1 MRGSS
6 GEPLCEG
13 FRGGGEDGGAEGGV
27 GSRKRFA
34 VQGSGESLR
43 SAADSLCFGG
53 TGWWCAQGFE
63 NLRFRRAV
71 QVFAEG
77 KGCEVRVVRGRVH
90 GVSGSRDRG
99 LVCGGPG
106 NG

>member
-90 GVSGSRDRG
+90 GVSGARDRG
-99 LVCGGPG
+99 LVCGDPG